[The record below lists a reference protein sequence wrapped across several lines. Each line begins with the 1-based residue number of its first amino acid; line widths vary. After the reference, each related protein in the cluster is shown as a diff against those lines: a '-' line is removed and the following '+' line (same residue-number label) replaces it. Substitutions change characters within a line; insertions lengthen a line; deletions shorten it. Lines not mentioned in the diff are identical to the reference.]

1 MFSQEIKS
9 SKLPIVSLNELELPV
24 EFIKVALA
32 KQNPKF
38 SDRMWEGR
46 DKLISPRSSTTSLND
61 TFAERLVRSSSFQA
75 ARSDATSCERSAE
88 DPVDFS
94 VIERVQR
101 FMELKRTLWDVD
113 WSLRNAE
120 NGKNETIRM
129 EKCHQDLPNRHPS
142 SDTLRT
148 KAAYK
153 HLIDNLQ
160 GQKEELMQMLEESRP
175 SPEDCKLAIKA
186 QIAQASKVPTTED
199 LSRLLKAS
207 TGPDEIRRVVDFA
220 CQTQKGGERLLEVSV
235 DLRGALYHSRD
246 FDHIRSARLFD
257 SVASRLRSTVP
268 KLNSDLIV
276 AGMKYAIESHSWP
289 SLRRYL
295 LEYRDNGYR
304 MNQAEF
310 SSVLSKFSH
319 LPNRHLSDSITRGW
333 MRNSWPLLS
342 GSSMA
347 GIKADSGDDEVSL
360 RWFLPVGVCD
370 CFIKYV
376 NALGYMKARE
386 VLWREWLSWQKH
398 STNYSI
404 PERDNI
410 IEAFVNAF
418 LHADDHLHAWMLVKD
433 SKLTFGVLAERTWAL
448 LMVRPE
454 AISFLPKGIDQ
465 VLLRSY
471 HNHLSEIERTLHVEW
486 VGGENGYHAPTS
498 EP

>member
-1 MFSQEIKS
+1 MGERR
-9 SKLPIVSLNELELPV
+9 N
-24 EFIKVALA
+24 
-32 KQNPKF
+32 
-38 SDRMWEGR
+38 
-46 DKLISPRSSTTSLND
+46 KLISTRSSITSLND

-75 ARSDATSCERSAE
+75 ARSGATSCGRSAV

-94 VIERVQR
+94 VIERLQR
-101 FMELKRTLWDVD
+101 FMELKRTLWDID
-113 WSLRNAE
+113 WLLRNAE
-120 NGKNETIRM
+120 NGKIETIRKK
-129 EKCHQDLPNRHPS
+129 KCHQDLPNRHSS

-148 KAAYK
+148 KAAYR
-153 HLIDNLQ
+153 HLIDNLR
-160 GQKEELMQMLEESRP
+160 GQKKELMQLLEESKP
-175 SPEDCKLAIKA
+175 SPEDCKLAIEA
-186 QIAQASKVPTTED
+186 QIAQASEVPTTAD

-235 DLRGALYHSRD
+235 DLRGALCHSQS

-257 SVASRLRSTVP
+257 SVAFRLRSTVP

-310 SSVLSKFSH
+310 SSILFKFSH
-319 LPNRHLSDSITRGW
+319 LANRLLSDNITRGW
-333 MRNSWPLLS
+333 MRDSWPLLS

-347 GIKADSGDDEVSL
+347 GIKALPGNDEVSL
-360 RWFLPVGVCD
+360 RSFLPVGVCD

-376 NALGYMKARE
+376 NALGYMKARKA
-386 VLWREWLSWQKH
+386 LWREWLSWQKH
-398 STNYSI
+398 STVYSI
-404 PERDNI
+404 LERNNI
-410 IEAFVNAF
+410 IEAFVKAF
-418 LHADDHLHAWMLVKD
+418 LRAGDHLHAWTLIKD
-433 SKLTFGVLAERTWAL
+433 SKITFGVLEERTWAL
-448 LMVRPE
+448 LIGRPE

-471 HNHLSEIERTLHVEW
+471 HNRLSEIERTLHVKW
-486 VGGENGYHAPTS
+486 VGGEDGYHAPTS
-498 EP
+498 EPQKQGENDDTGDDRAQRKNLLIT